1 MKANL
6 TVEASLVFPFCFLII
21 GIVCFL
27 GIFIYDQSVLKIT
40 GYECILQS
48 MDQIETDDAYF
59 LERLQKQAEEVAQH
73 RTLAVAELQTN
84 VKSSAAKITVNYRG
98 RQKMLNLPIDITI
111 VYEKTF
117 PELTLRLTRKK

>member
-73 RTLAVAELQTN
+73 RAVAELQTN